1 MHEFNL
7 LLKSFW
13 SFCFLKKLKR
23 NHLNQEK
30 MESKKGMHKIP
41 RNIKTIPVYFK
52 KKNFFVEF
60 FHNKNRIFIYSLNC
74 ILYRNNFCLKE
85 IIRNFKI
92 FRCMKIV
99 KENNFNSFQFKKLIF
114 FITSAL

>member
-7 LLKSFW
+7 LLKLLW
-13 SFCFLKKLKR
+13 SFCFLKKSKG

-30 MESKKGMHKIP
+30 MESKKKFVKIP
-41 RNIKTIPVYFK
+41 NNLKTIPAYFK
-52 KKNFFVEF
+52 KKKFFVEF
-60 FHNKNRIFIYSLNC
+60 FNNKNPIFSYLLNC
-74 ILYRNNFCLKE
+74 ILYRNNFFLKE

-99 KENNFNSFQFKKLIF
+99 KENNFNSFQFKKLF
-114 FITSAL
+114 FLL